1 MTRRLGKPSYAALK
15 RVSGRGWTTNCLVVF
30 GVLVSLGLIGVSAL
44 LNFRMGFRSADTV
57 FDGWVYGL
65 GAAFADGLKAVAPF
79 VLLWGWRERDVLAVL
94 GAGVLF
100 LVCTAYSL
108 TAGLGFAA
116 QHRAAKE
123 SENVGAIE
131 KRGDLRRQ
139 LERAEARLMSL
150 GVQRSP
156 TVVSREMEVVLR
168 SPVGRGKYTVREV
181 SKECTRERRSTRKAC
196 EKVIALT
203 GELARAEEQLRLER
217 KVVGIREALD
227 GVNDGAAVAMADPQA
242 AALVRIASV
251 ATVKVQ
257 RRDVQFGLAALM
269 ALLVEVGSGV
279 GLYVATTP
287 WRRRNET
294 GGTIGKGKEKQ
305 VKAGPDRRLGK
316 VEEYALERL
325 EPCQDSEVKVSEL
338 FADYQVW
345 CGWRG
350 EVALSRKVF
359 AEVFEELAVEIG
371 MRRIQRQ
378 RQYLYEDVRLV
389 GR

>member
-1 MTRRLGKPSYAALK
+1 
-15 RVSGRGWTTNCLVVF
+15 VF

-57 FDGWVYGL
+57 FDGWIYGS
-65 GAAFADGLKAVAPF
+65 GAAFADGLKVLAPF

-94 GAGVLF
+94 AAGVLF
-100 LVCTAYSL
+100 VVCTAYSL

-123 SENVGAIE
+123 SENVGALE

-139 LERAEARLMSL
+139 LERAEARLANL

-156 TVVSREMEVVLR
+156 TAVSREMEAVLR
-168 SPVGRGKYTVREV
+168 SRVGRGKYTVRQM
-181 SKECTRERRSTRKAC
+181 SKECTRDRRSTRKAC
-196 EKVIALT
+196 EKVIGMAE
-203 GELARAEEQLRLER
+203 ELARAEEQVRLER
-217 KVVGIREALD
+217 KVGAIRKGLD
-227 GVNDGAAVAMADPQA
+227 EVRDGGAVMMADPQA
-242 AALVRIASV
+242 TALVRIASV
-251 ATVKVQ
+251 ATVKVA

-269 ALLVEVGSGV
+269 ALLVEVGSGI
-279 GLYVATTP
+279 GLYVVTTP
-287 WRRRNET
+287 WRGRRES
-294 GGTIGKGKEKQ
+294 GGEREKTKEKQ
-305 VKAGPDRRLGK
+305 VKGAADKRLGK
-316 VEEYALERL
+316 VEKYALERL
-325 EPCQDSEVKVSEL
+325 EPCEDSELKVSEM

-350 EVALSRKVF
+350 DVALSRKVF
-359 AEVFEELAVEIG
+359 GEVFDELAREIG

-378 RQYLYEDVRLV
+378 RQYLYEDVRLI

>member
-1 MTRRLGKPSYAALK
+1 MTRRLGKPSFAARK

-57 FDGWVYGL
+57 FDGWIYGS
-65 GAAFADGLKAVAPF
+65 GAAFADGLKALAPF
-79 VLLWGWRERDVLAVL
+79 VLLWGWRERDVLAVV

-100 LVCTAYSL
+100 VVCTAYSL

-139 LERAEARLMSL
+139 LDRAEARLSNL

-156 TVVSREMEVVLR
+156 AVVSREMEVVLR
-168 SPVGRGKYTVREV
+168 GGVGRGKYTVRQV
-181 SKECTRERRSTRKAC
+181 SKECTRDRRSTRAAC
-196 EKVIALT
+196 AKVIELT

-217 KVVGIREALD
+217 KVGDIRKALD
-227 GVNDGAAVAMADPQA
+227 GVHDGGAVAMADPQA

-269 ALLVEVGSGV
+269 ALLVEVGSGI
-279 GLYVATTP
+279 GLYMATTP
-287 WRRRNET
+287 WRRRTEK
-294 GGTIGKGKEKQ
+294 GGESERAKEKQ
-305 VKAGPDRRLGK
+305 VKAGTDKRLGL
-316 VEEYALERL
+316 VEQYALERL
-325 EPCQDSEVKVSEL
+325 EPREGSEVKVSEL

-359 AEVFEELAVEIG
+359 GDVFEELAREVG
-371 MRRIQRQ
+371 MRRIQRA
-378 RQYLYEDVRLV
+378 RQYIYEDVRLI